1 MIEALNSVIGFFER
15 GGLFM
20 WPLLICSIVA
30 LTTIILRGFALR
42 EKQVMPLVIESEI
55 ERLMPGG
62 SPDRLMRIV
71 ENDQSSLGRIVRI
84 ALQHLR
90 SPRSENVEAVQT
102 RARHEMVLL
111 EKGLIVLEVIVG
123 IAPLLGLIG
132 AVSGLVHVF
141 SHLGLSSGASDTR
154 QIALGIAEA
163 LNATVFGLSI
173 AVPTLVAFSYFSKK
187 VEVMSVE
194 IETLVVELI
203 GKCYFGRG
211 PRGSVALGANDCPN
225 ASIDLL
231 SELDM
236 NFAVRKRRA
245 PSIIIVSLVDILII
259 LLIFFVVSTTFKK
272 DQPEVQINL
281 PESKT
286 ATKAPAELEH
296 AIVAVDEA
304 DAIKLDGRPVDVD
317 ELEGAVR
324 NLSQT
329 QKASLALQADRK
341 ASFGTIIKVMDALK
355 LAGVRN
361 LPAFTRER

>member
-1 MIEALNSVIGFFER
+1 MSTILFLAADNPLQEVIGFFQR

-20 WPLLICSIVA
+20 YPLLACSIVA
-30 LTTIILRGFALR
+30 VTTIILRSIALR
-42 EKQVMPLVIESEI
+42 EKNVMPLVIESEI

-62 SPDRLMRIV
+62 SADRLARIV
-71 ENDQSSLGRIVRI
+71 EYDNSSLARIVRV

-102 RARHEMVLL
+102 RARHEMVIL

-194 IETLVVELI
+194 METLVVELI
-203 GKCYFGRG
+203 AKCYFGRSG
-211 PRGSVALGANDCPN
+211 QETSSARVIS
-225 ASIDLL
+225 
-231 SELDM
+231 
-236 NFAVRKRRA
+236 
-245 PSIIIVSLVDILII
+245 PSRVP
-259 LLIFFVVSTTFKK
+259 VST
-272 DQPEVQINL
+272 
-281 PESKT
+281 
-286 ATKAPAELEH
+286 
-296 AIVAVDEA
+296 
-304 DAIKLDGRPVDVD
+304 
-317 ELEGAVR
+317 
-324 NLSQT
+324 
-329 QKASLALQADRK
+329 
-341 ASFGTIIKVMDALK
+341 
-355 LAGVRN
+355 
-361 LPAFTRER
+361 